1 MRLLAQPVDSAI
13 HSDSKIRSLKINTH
27 GFKNRLVAFVHRNSF
42 QLFGN
47 FRKVGILLPTDS
59 NFFNRLRL
67 VLLLH
72 WLAYAENTNRCLRFN
87 DRRKA
92 EPWSLL

>member
-27 GFKNRLVAFVHRNSF
+27 RFKNRLVAFVQRNSF

-72 WLAYAENTNRCLRFN
+72 CFSMR
-87 DRRKA
+87 
-92 EPWSLL
+92 